1 MRRFFV
7 PLGLLVL
14 ICSCS
19 KGGGDTDGTGNGGND
34 PHVYN
39 PTDVTAPTISI
50 NTPLANQAFTSGNT
64 LTVSGTVSDDLGLYR
79 GQIRIIDNENGV
91 EMKQQ
96 AYEIHGLKS
105 YNFSLNY
112 ILNVTAVKTYTVAV
126 FFEDH
131 GYNPGNRS
139 VQVTVNP

>member
-1 MRRFFV
+1 M
-7 PLGLLVL
+7 LGIL
-14 ICSCS
+14 SCS
-19 KGGGDTDGTGNGGND
+19 KGGSDGGGAGSGIND

-39 PTDVTAPTISI
+39 PTDVTAPTITL
-50 NTPLANQAFTSGNT
+50 NTPAANQVYVSGNT
-64 LTVSGTVSDDLGLYR
+64 INVSGTVSDDLGLYR
-79 GQIRIIDNENGV
+79 GQIRIIDNANGV

-112 ILNVTAVKTYTVAV
+112 VANVSAPKTYTVSV

-131 GYNPGNRS
+131 GYNPGNKS
-139 VQVTVNP
+139 VQVTINP